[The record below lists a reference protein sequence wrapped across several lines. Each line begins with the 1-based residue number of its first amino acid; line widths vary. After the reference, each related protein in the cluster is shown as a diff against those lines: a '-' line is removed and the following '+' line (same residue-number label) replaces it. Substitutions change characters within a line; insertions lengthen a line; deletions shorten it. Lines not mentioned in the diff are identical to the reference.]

1 MSGSGKPTLWAWRLP
16 VTQTHCS
23 AFASI
28 TVRSPT
34 QTFPVSKHPE
44 ESPPKAPQSPSDA
57 SVVVGVGCMS
67 VEPWRFHGVGNVK
80 ILNILPAGGA
90 PHRPCCAAD
99 SHW

>member
-34 QTFPVSKHPE
+34 QTFPFSKHP
-44 ESPPKAPQSPSDA
+44 PPRARAPQELSDA

-90 PHRPCCAAD
+90 PHRPCCAAG